1 MKPMLTH
8 ETFEEQRYST
18 SMLLGTVLTTAGGAA
33 MVAAAIT
40 GLVLRI
46 TPGFLT
52 SVDIAVIGVAMLA
65 LGLSLRTAAP
75 PAA

>member
-1 MKPMLTH
+1 MKAMPTH
-8 ETFEEQRYST
+8 KTFEEQRYGT

-33 MVAAAIT
+33 MVVAAIT
-40 GLVLRI
+40 GLVLRV

-65 LGLSLRTAAP
+65 LGLWLRAAAP